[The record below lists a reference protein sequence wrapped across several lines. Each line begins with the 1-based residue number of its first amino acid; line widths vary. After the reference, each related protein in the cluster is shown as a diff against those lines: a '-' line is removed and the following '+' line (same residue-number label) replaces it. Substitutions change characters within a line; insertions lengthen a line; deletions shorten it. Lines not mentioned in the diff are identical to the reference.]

1 MGNGNMSAGRAKAG
15 RIRRKARYETAR
27 GCVVKRGISWNSVD
41 AGARFA
47 RQDADSSGEND
58 TAATI
63 SQTKKRNSGAMGG
76 DWAKKNTRKD
86 EIPDT
91 SKSRVPPDLRFS
103 DLKIPENSGAGRS
116 GKRKEGQVAETTWR
130 IRDSGNT
137 TARIEEIPEPRGPE
151 LPDLR
156 RLSPRDSRNPGIPG
170 GRVLEPRNPG
180 IRKSPSDKAARTSR
194 LKRARTTAGEK
205 RRGDLRIHICNATA
219 GEKRGGRIPTLR
231 VETLVAG
238 ISED

>member
-1 MGNGNMSAGRAKAG
+1 MSAGRAKVG
-15 RIRRKARYETAR
+15 GIRRKARNETTC
-27 GCVVKRGISWNSVD
+27 GCVVKRGISWKSVD

-47 RQDADSSGEND
+47 RQDADRSGEND

-63 SQTKKRNSGAMGG
+63 SQTKKRNRGALGG
-76 DWAKKNTRKD
+76 DWAKKNTRKG

-116 GKRKEGQVAETTWR
+116 GKRREGQMAETTWR
-130 IRDSGNT
+130 IRDSENT
-137 TARIEEIPEPRGPE
+137 TARIEGIPEPREPE

-170 GRVLEPRNPG
+170 GRVLEPRNPE
-180 IRKSPSDKAARTSR
+180 IRKSPSDKAARASG

-205 RRGDLRIHICNATA
+205 RRGELRIHI
-219 GEKRGGRIPTLR
+219 
-231 VETLVAG
+231 
-238 ISED
+238 